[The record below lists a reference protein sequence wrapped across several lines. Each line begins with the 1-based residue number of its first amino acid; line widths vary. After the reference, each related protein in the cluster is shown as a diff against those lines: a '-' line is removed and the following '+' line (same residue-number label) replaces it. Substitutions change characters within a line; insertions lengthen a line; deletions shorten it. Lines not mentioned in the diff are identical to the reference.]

1 MSESA
6 KQIGEYAIGD
16 EMWRHV
22 EGGGTFHYI
31 VQGVRQYE
39 GEVQLEVECQTC
51 SHGWKCRVLLAR
63 DDRNRIVA
71 VHLLN
76 DDEEDSQHY
85 WHSNDGLQFWPTREQ
100 AREEG
105 LQLIVRRVKE
115 RIREQEERLVRERKY
130 LQDLEAAI
138 EPKPAD

>member
-1 MSESA
+1 MSESV

-22 EGGGTFHYI
+22 EGGGTFRYI
-31 VQGVRQYE
+31 VQGIRQYE

-63 DDRNRIVA
+63 DDLNRIVS
-71 VHLLN
+71 VHLLK

-105 LQLIVRRVKE
+105 LRRIVRRVKE
-115 RIREQEERLVRERKY
+115 RIREQEERLMRERKY